1 LPSPQFTPE
10 SGPSG
15 WLGGYKL
22 AVKTDNLRLIPRAHR
37 VKGKKQFLQDVI
49 CICHMQDVICTPIVQ
64 HLRGRGRW
72 IGVRGQPGL
81 QSEFSQGC
89 IYKETLFQK
98 SQTNQKQNKTKQNK
112 NKTKQKKKNNKPT
125 LS

>member
-1 LPSPQFTPE
+1 
-10 SGPSG
+10 
-15 WLGGYKL
+15 
-22 AVKTDNLRLIPRAHR
+22 
-37 VKGKKQFLQDVI
+37 
-49 CICHMQDVICTPIVQ
+49 MQDVICTPIVQ

-112 NKTKQKKKNNKPT
+112 NKTKQKKKKTTNQRSHSSQVLRT
-125 LS
+125 LQFL